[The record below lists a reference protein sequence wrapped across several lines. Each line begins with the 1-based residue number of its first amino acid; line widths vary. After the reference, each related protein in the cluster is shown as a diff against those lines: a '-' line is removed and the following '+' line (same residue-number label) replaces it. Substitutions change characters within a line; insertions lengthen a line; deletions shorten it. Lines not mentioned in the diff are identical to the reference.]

1 MTTETTSITVQQRAA
16 VALGSSKAEAE
27 LRELAAKSKSI
38 TVVTNKD
45 GRQECHAAAMV
56 AKEARISI
64 EKAGKAAR
72 EDATAFSKAVISEEK
87 RLVDMIKP
95 EEDRLILLRDQYDA
109 AEKARKEA
117 AEAAERARIAAI
129 KEKIEAIRRGPM
141 NASML
146 DANGAQAVLDM
157 AEEVEIDDSFAEFR
171 GEALEAKADAV
182 EKLRAIV
189 SAKVSA
195 EATAAKIKAEQ
206 EAEAARL
213 EQERQRLAAE
223 RAEQERIA
231 SEQRAAEQRRID
243 EERSRMEAERAEL
256 ERQRQELAK
265 AQREAAEKAAA
276 EKREAE
282 AKAAEEQAERDRIAA
297 EEIRQQDAERKA
309 VTAQP
314 ALQSVNEAITREF
327 SQTYPNGAPM
337 FDKSNIKEN
346 GDPVMLNPDGKR
358 SVFCDV
364 DEGNENPTGKTMNLG
379 QINAALG
386 FTVSADFLGSL
397 GMLPV
402 RQEKAAKLYDANKL
416 PTICRLIQEHL
427 AKVMQQSFKQAA

>member
-95 EEDRLILLRDQYDA
+95 EEDRLIGLRDQYDA
-109 AEKARKEA
+109 GEKARKEA
-117 AEAAERARIAAI
+117 AEAAERARIATI
-129 KEKIEAIRRGPM
+129 KEKIETIRRGPM

-157 AEEVEIDDSFAEFR
+157 TEEVDIDDSFAEFR

-195 EATAAKIKAEQ
+195 EATAARIKAEQ
-206 EAEAARL
+206 EDEAARL

-223 RAEQERIA
+223 RAEQDRISA
-231 SEQRAAEQRRID
+231 ENRAAEQR
-243 EERSRMEAERAEL
+243 RMEAERAEL

-282 AKAAEEQAERDRIAA
+282 AKAAAEQAERNAQIAA
-297 EEIRQQDAERKA
+297 QQRTLDEAEDKAIVAEPNQQSEAGSTQHGTA
-309 VTAQP
+309 VTTLAGNQ
-314 ALQSVNEAITREF
+314 EA
-327 SQTYPNGAPM
+327 APQA
-337 FDKSNIKEN
+337 F
-346 GDPVMLNPDGKR
+346 
-358 SVFCDV
+358 
-364 DEGNENPTGKTMNLG
+364 TGQTMNLG

-427 AKVMQQSFKQAA
+427 AKVMQRSFKMAA

>member
-1 MTTETTSITVQQRAA
+1 MTTETTAITVQQRAA
-16 VALGSSKAEAE
+16 VALGSSKAETE

-56 AKEARISI
+56 AKEARINI

-95 EEDRLILLRDQYDA
+95 EEDRLIGLRDQYDA

-117 AEAAERARIAAI
+117 AESAERVRIAAI
-129 KEKIEAIRRGPM
+129 KEKIEAIRSGPM

-146 DANGAQAVLDM
+146 DANGAQTVLDM

-189 SAKVSA
+189 SSKVSA
-195 EATAAKIKAEQ
+195 EATTARIKAEQ

-213 EQERQRLAAE
+213 DQERRRLAAE
-223 RAEQERIA
+223 RAEQDRIA
-231 SEQRAAEQRRID
+231 AENRAAEQRRID

-276 EKREAE
+276 ERREAD
-282 AKAAEEQAERDRIAA
+282 AKAAAEQAERNAQIAA
-297 EEIRQQDAERKA
+297 QQRTLDEAEDKAIVAEPNQRPEASSTQHGTA
-309 VTAQP
+309 VTPLAGNQ
-314 ALQSVNEAITREF
+314 EA
-327 SQTYPNGAPM
+327 APQA
-337 FDKSNIKEN
+337 FA
-346 GDPVMLNPDGKR
+346 
-358 SVFCDV
+358 
-364 DEGNENPTGKTMNLG
+364 GNTMNLG
-379 QINAALG
+379 QINATIG
-386 FTVSADFLGSL
+386 FTVSADFLASL

-427 AKVMQQSFKQAA
+427 TKVMQQNFRIAA

>member
-1 MTTETTSITVQQRAA
+1 MTTETTALTVQQRAA
-16 VALGSSKAEAE
+16 VALGSSKAETE

-56 AKEARISI
+56 AKEARINI

-95 EEDRLILLRDQYDA
+95 EEDRLIGLRDQYDA

-117 AEAAERARIAAI
+117 AEAAERARINDI
-129 KEKIEAIRRGPM
+129 KERIEVIRRGPM

-157 AEEVEIDDSFAEFR
+157 AEEVEIDDSFADFR
-171 GEALEAKADAV
+171 GAALEAKADAV

-195 EATAAKIKAEQ
+195 EATAARIKAEQ

-223 RAEQERIA
+223 RAEQDRIA
-231 SEQRAAEQRRID
+231 ADNRAAEQRRID

-256 ERQRQELAK
+256 ERQRQDLAK

-276 EKREAE
+276 EKREAD
-282 AKAAEEQAERDRIAA
+282 QAERNSQIAA
-297 EEIRQQDAERKA
+297 QQRTLDEAEDMAIVAEPNQQSEAGSTQHGTA
-309 VTAQP
+309 VTPLAGNQESAP
-314 ALQSVNEAITREF
+314 QAF
-327 SQTYPNGAPM
+327 SGQ
-337 FDKSNIKEN
+337 
-346 GDPVMLNPDGKR
+346 
-358 SVFCDV
+358 
-364 DEGNENPTGKTMNLG
+364 TMNLG

-386 FTVSADFLGSL
+386 FTVSADFLSSL

-427 AKVMQQSFKQAA
+427 AKVMQRSFKMAA